1 MAFPALFEAL
11 KFHLKARGLTYAD
24 IARELAVSEAT
35 IKRIFSTRDCSMARL
50 AELCEVAQV
59 DLGELARS
67 APRQT
72 RLLRQLSWAQ
82 EEALIAD
89 QRLFLVAV
97 CALNQM
103 SVAEIV
109 ADYQIE
115 MPECIAHLMQLE
127 RLEILT
133 LHPNNHIRLNVA
145 RTFAWLPDGPIMR
158 HMAAMT
164 ADYFDHA
171 FTAPGEF
178 MRIINVRLSATS
190 AAAMLARLEL
200 LAREYAEQHTADA
213 TLPLSARPALSLCLA
228 IRQWQPPYFRALQ
241 RQTASDGK

>member
-24 IARELAVSEAT
+24 VARELAVSEAT
-35 IKRIFSTRDCSMARL
+35 IKRIFSSRDCSMARL
-50 AELCEVAQV
+50 AQLCEVAQV
-59 DLGELARS
+59 DLGELARTT
-67 APRQT
+67 PRPT

-89 QRLFLVAV
+89 ERLFLVAV

-103 SVAEIV
+103 SAAEIV

-115 MPECIAHLMQLE
+115 MPECIALLMRLE
-127 RLEILT
+127 RLEILE

-145 RTFAWLPDGPIMR
+145 RTFAWLPNGPIMR
-158 HMAAMT
+158 HVASMAG
-164 ADYFDHA
+164 DYFDHA

-178 MRIINVRLSATS
+178 MRIVNVRLSPAS

-200 LAREYAEQHTADA
+200 LAREYAEQHVADA
-213 TLPLSARPALSLCLA
+213 TLPLDERPALSLCLA
-228 IRQWQPPYFRALQ
+228 VRQWQPPFFREMA
-241 RQTASDGK
+241 RGAG